1 MSVNKV
7 ILIGNLT
14 KEPMQNN
21 LPDGSFVTN
30 ITVACNEKYKDKSG
44 EQKELVEFINI
55 SFFGK
60 LAEIAGKYLLK
71 GNPVYVEGKLNT
83 SKYTDKNGVEKYSTK
98 VIATSMQ
105 LLGGKSETQPKDGSF
120 NKSKD
125 GFPDKL
131 SDIDDLDDQIPF

>member
-60 LAEIAGKYLLK
+60 LAEIAKKYLLK

-105 LLGGKSETQPKDGSF
+105 LLGSKSETQPKDASS

-131 SDIDDLDDQIPF
+131 SDIDDLGEIPF

>member
-105 LLGGKSETQPKDGSF
+105 LLGSKSETQPKDGSS

>member
-105 LLGGKSETQPKDGSF
+105 LLGGKSEAQPKDASS

-131 SDIDDLDDQIPF
+131 SDMDDDIPF

>member
-21 LPDGSFVTN
+21 LPNGSFVTN

-105 LLGGKSETQPKDGSF
+105 LLGSKSETQPKDGSS